1 MSDNYFKAE
10 LDRIFKQ
17 IVKWK
22 GFVIT
27 AWHIGDDHIHLVA
40 DISPKYSVSYIMS
53 VIKGKS
59 SAWIKKKIKKLP
71 KGSLWAKGY
80 FVSTVG
86 ADEMIIQ
93 NYVKHQEHHQVDI
106 SKLPL

>member
-59 SAWIKKKIKKLP
+59 SAWIKKKTKKLP

-86 ADEMIIQ
+86 VDEMIIQ
-93 NYVKHQEHHQVDI
+93 NYVKH
-106 SKLPL
+106 

>member
-1 MSDNYFKAE
+1 MSDNYIKGEFG
-10 LDRIFKQ
+10 RIFKQ
-17 IVKWK
+17 IAKWK

-106 SKLPL
+106 PKLPL